1 MAILTA
7 LASAAL
13 AAAAGSAPHTEGAAH
28 GAEHKTGLP
37 QLAVE
42 TFAGQLFWL
51 AIAFV
56 LLYVLLAFVV
66 IPRIRNVLETRRS
79 RIAGDLAAAAS
90 AKEAADAALKAYDAA
105 LNDARTRGRK
115 LADETRAKVKGET
128 EAARHAAEEKL
139 NADLVAADGRIAAMK
154 TAAMSNVR
162 SVAAET
168 AAEIVARLT
177 GESVAAADAGAAVD
191 AALTR

>member
-7 LASAAL
+7 LSSAVL
-13 AAAAGSAPHTEGAAH
+13 AVAAETAPHAEAAAH

-56 LLYVLLAFVV
+56 LLYVLLSFVV
-66 IPRIRNVLETRRS
+66 IPRIRGVLETRRA
-79 RIAGDLAAAAS
+79 RIAGDLADAAA
-90 AKEAADAALKAYDAA
+90 AKEAADAALRSYNAA

-115 LADETRAKVKGET
+115 LGDETRAAVKSET

-139 NADLVAADGRIAAMK
+139 GADLTAADARISAMK
-154 TAAMSNVR
+154 SAAMSNVR
-162 SVAAET
+162 TVAAET

-177 GESVAAADAGAAVD
+177 GESVGAADAGSAVD
-191 AALTR
+191 AALAR

>member
-7 LASAAL
+7 FASAAL
-13 AAAAGSAPHTEGAAH
+13 AAAAESASHAEGAAP
-28 GAEHKTGLP
+28 KTGLP

-51 AIAFV
+51 AVCFV
-56 LLYVLLAFVV
+56 LLYGLLAFVA
-66 IPRIRNVLETRRS
+66 IPRIQRVLETRRS

-90 AKEAADAALKAYDAA
+90 AKEAADAALKAYDTA

-115 LADETRAKVKGET
+115 LADETRATVKGET

-139 NADLVAADGRIAAMK
+139 SADLAAADARIATMK
-154 TAAMSNVR
+154 TSAMSNVR
-162 SVAAET
+162 AVAAET
-168 AAEIVARLT
+168 AADIVARLT
-177 GESVAAADAGAAVD
+177 GENVSASDAGAAVD
-191 AALTR
+191 AALAR

>member
-7 LASAAL
+7 LSPAILAVAAET
-13 AAAAGSAPHTEGAAH
+13 APHAEAAAH
-28 GAEHKTGLP
+28 GAEPKAGLP

-79 RIAGDLAAAAS
+79 RIAGED
-90 AKEAADAALKAYDAA
+90 
-105 LNDARTRGRK
+105 RRG
-115 LADETRAKVKGET
+115 DGH
-128 EAARHAAEEKL
+128 RHAEDE
-139 NADLVAADGRIAAMK
+139 R
-154 TAAMSNVR
+154 
-162 SVAAET
+162 
-168 AAEIVARLT
+168 ARQQVN
-177 GESVAAADAGAAVD
+177 G
-191 AALTR
+191 

>member
-7 LASAAL
+7 LASAAFW
-13 AAAAGSAPHTEGAAH
+13 AAAESAPHAADAAH
-28 GAEHKTGLP
+28 GAEHKGGMP
-37 QLAVE
+37 QLATE

-51 AIAFV
+51 AISFV

-66 IPRIRNVLETRRS
+66 IPRIRKVLETRQA

-90 AKEAADAALKAYDAA
+90 AKEAADAALKAYETA
-105 LNDARTRGRK
+105 LNDARNRGRT
-115 LADETRAKVKGET
+115 LGDETRARVKGET

-139 NADLVAADGRIAAMK
+139 NADLAAADARIGASK
-154 TAAMSNVR
+154 TAALSHVR
-162 SVAAET
+162 SVAADT

-177 GESVAAADAGAAVD
+177 GESVSAADAGAAVD
-191 AALTR
+191 AALAR

>member
-7 LASAAL
+7 LSPAILAVAAET
-13 AAAAGSAPHTEGAAH
+13 APHAEAAAH
-28 GAEHKTGLP
+28 GAEPKAGLP

-115 LADETRAKVKGET
+115 LGDETRAAVKTET
-128 EAARHAAEEKL
+128 DAARHAAEEKL
-139 NADLVAADGRIAAMK
+139 NADLAAAEARIAALK
-154 TAAMSNVR
+154 TTAMSNVR
-162 SVAAET
+162 TVAAET
-168 AAEIVARLT
+168 AAEIVTRLT
-177 GESVAAADAGAAVD
+177 GETVAANDAGSAVD
-191 AALTR
+191 AALAR